1 MLNPV
6 EALSKYP
13 PILSII
19 SDTFSSAFPRSVAY
33 QNDTQTTST
42 MSGATRPKLRTKTGC
57 LTCRQRRKKC
67 NEKFPVCDACSLSSR
82 NCQWPSSSDL
92 LDRRYASHSDSRHRE
107 PIAKPKPEHI
117 TTPIEDGQVWEGPV
131 QEIQHDA
138 VPVAFHGDSEGM
150 HPLDLVL
157 EAGAVHGVISHDLE
171 LLLSRHFADRYFS
184 LLLLPSCHRGFHD
197 GWLIDIQHLMVTHKS
212 LYYSVLACSAAH
224 YMNDESWYRQDLALM
239 YYSKALKELSTLL
252 ATVSSHENH
261 NGLLM
266 SVMLLY
272 LHGCLGW
279 GTTNDIPRHVSAATR
294 IVTLRLLNRPDS
306 TPRLFDRLAIES
318 VVYQTFLVST
328 GLWSDSS
335 ELSYDFNP
343 DFWDGA
349 EKLLERS
356 TLFPGS
362 QRALNS
368 PVLGVPASL
377 FRLVM
382 LLRQC
387 YRVGFSLGPTTLEQ
401 LRNEVASWEERLP
414 YEEDLRS
421 RFNETAKLTPQETCF
436 RDGSYLYATLASL
449 LLEQILQGQVSAGL
463 PLAVPKDTWQIQ
475 MAVQVLKSH
484 QNDQVWTKCY
494 LGDWPIYSLG
504 LFMSSTEHKQLVRSE
519 LQRRWECTKTAMVT
533 RFERD
538 LEAIWAA
545 RDGTEVVC
553 SPGSQHNYSRS

>member
-1 MLNPV
+1 
-6 EALSKYP
+6 
-13 PILSII
+13 
-19 SDTFSSAFPRSVAY
+19 
-33 QNDTQTTST
+33 

-67 NEKFPVCDACSLSSR
+67 DEKLPVCDACSFSKR

-107 PIAKPKPEHI
+107 PIAEPRPEHI
-117 TTPIEDGQVWEGPV
+117 TAPIEDGQIWAGPV
-131 QEIQHDA
+131 QDTQHDA
-138 VPVAFHGDSEGM
+138 VPVAVPDSDWI

-157 EAGAVHGVISHDLE
+157 EAGAAHGAVNHDLE

-212 LYYSVLACSAAH
+212 LYYSMLACSASH
-224 YMNDESWYRQDLALM
+224 YMNDESWYRQDLALT
-239 YYSKALKELSTLL
+239 YYSKAVKELSTLL
-252 ATVSSHENH
+252 ATVSRHENH
-261 NGLLM
+261 NALLM
-266 SVMLLY
+266 SVILLY

-279 GTTNDIPRHVSAATR
+279 GTANDIPRHVSAATR
-294 IVTLRLLNRPDS
+294 IVTLRLLNRPES
-306 TPRLFDRLAIES
+306 MPRLFDRLAIES
-318 VVYQTFLVST
+318 VVYQTFLVTT
-328 GLWSDSS
+328 GLWSDRS

-356 TLFPGS
+356 VLFPGNL
-362 QRALNS
+362 RALNS
-368 PVLGVPASL
+368 PVLGVPLSL
-377 FRLVM
+377 FRLVL

-387 YRVGFSLGPTTLEQ
+387 YRVGFSLDSTTLEQ
-401 LRNEVASWEERLP
+401 LRKEVSSWEEQLHYDEDFRPRFDDQERLSH
-414 YEEDLRS
+414 R
-421 RFNETAKLTPQETCF
+421 ETCL
-436 RDGSYLYATLASL
+436 RDEIYLYVTLSSL
-449 LLEQILQGQVSAGL
+449 LLEQISRGEISAGL
-463 PLAVPKDTWQIQ
+463 PLAVPENSWQIQ
-475 MAVQVLKSH
+475 MAVQVLESH

-504 LFMSSTEHKQLVRSE
+504 LFMSSIEHKQLVRSE

-545 RDGTEVVC
+545 RDGTEVVSAP
-553 SPGSQHNYSRS
+553 SPLHNAS

>member
-1 MLNPV
+1 
-6 EALSKYP
+6 
-13 PILSII
+13 
-19 SDTFSSAFPRSVAY
+19 
-33 QNDTQTTST
+33 

-67 NEKFPVCDACSLSSR
+67 DEKLPVCDACSFSKR

-107 PIAKPKPEHI
+107 PIAEPRPEHR
-117 TTPIEDGQVWEGPV
+117 TTPIEDGQIWAGPV
-131 QEIQHDA
+131 QDTQHDA
-138 VPVAFHGDSEGM
+138 APATAHDDSEWI

-157 EAGAVHGVISHDLE
+157 EAGAAHGAVNHDLE

-212 LYYSVLACSAAH
+212 LYYSMLACSASH

-239 YYSKALKELSTLL
+239 YYSKAVKELSTLL
-252 ATVSSHENH
+252 ATVSRHENH
-261 NGLLM
+261 NALLM
-266 SVMLLY
+266 SVILLY

-279 GTTNDIPRHVSAATR
+279 GTANDIPRHVSAATR
-294 IVTLRLLNRPDS
+294 IVTLRLLNRPES
-306 TPRLFDRLAIES
+306 MPRLFDRLAIES
-318 VVYQTFLVST
+318 VVYQTFLVTT
-328 GLWSDSS
+328 GLWSDRS

-356 TLFPGS
+356 VLFPGNP
-362 QRALNS
+362 RALNS
-368 PVLGVPASL
+368 PVLGVPLSL
-377 FRLVM
+377 FRLVL

-387 YRVGFSLGPTTLEQ
+387 YRVGFSLDSTTLQQ
-401 LRNEVASWEERLP
+401 LRNEVSSWEEQLLYDEDFRPRFDDQERLSH
-414 YEEDLRS
+414 R
-421 RFNETAKLTPQETCF
+421 ETCL
-436 RDGSYLYATLASL
+436 RDEIYLYVTLSSL
-449 LLEQILQGQVSAGL
+449 LLEQISRGEISAGL
-463 PLAVPKDTWQIQ
+463 PLAVPENSWQIQ
-475 MAVQVLKSH
+475 MAVQVLENH

-504 LFMSSTEHKQLVRSE
+504 LFMSSTEHKRLVRSE

-545 RDGTEVVC
+545 RDGTEVVSAP
-553 SPGSQHNYSRS
+553 SPLHNAS